1 MKKSLFSYLTF
12 YILLFSFITI
22 LYISIDSSF
31 RRKIIGL
38 SLGFFNNYYSI
49 TIQNSLVKENNLEKA
64 VRKLERQIR
73 ISDFLTT
80 ESKNSFID
88 NVYVNAYKIEKFI
101 KSDQDYKYFS
111 NVIKKLIEK
120 DPDIYSAII
129 WDAKLMKINDSKD
142 EDVFKRIDQAINLSP
157 SSLEAYRFALDYSY
171 NLNKKKLFNKYCSLY
186 SMSLLGAK
194 HEKDNTSFFG
204 SSSLSRF
211 AIQIT
216 PTKEKQEIYLMEGI
230 SLNQEN
236 DYVFTLKTSKDL
248 IGLNLISNFL
258 PGTSIDLIGIDV
270 INTENEKIKIP
281 IETIYLSSKNSFF
294 QKDEEKLKIIATSTN
309 DELINIKLDKNY
321 KNISKIIMKIKF
333 SKLSLTNQDC
343 K

>member
-111 NVIKKLIEK
+111 NVPK
-120 DPDIYSAII
+120 
-129 WDAKLMKINDSKD
+129 
-142 EDVFKRIDQAINLSP
+142 
-157 SSLEAYRFALDYSY
+157 
-171 NLNKKKLFNKYCSLY
+171 
-186 SMSLLGAK
+186 
-194 HEKDNTSFFG
+194 
-204 SSSLSRF
+204 
-211 AIQIT
+211 
-216 PTKEKQEIYLMEGI
+216 
-230 SLNQEN
+230 
-236 DYVFTLKTSKDL
+236 
-248 IGLNLISNFL
+248 
-258 PGTSIDLIGIDV
+258 
-270 INTENEKIKIP
+270 
-281 IETIYLSSKNSFF
+281 
-294 QKDEEKLKIIATSTN
+294 
-309 DELINIKLDKNY
+309 
-321 KNISKIIMKIKF
+321 
-333 SKLSLTNQDC
+333 
-343 K
+343 